1 METPKDE
8 LRETRTFIAKT
19 KRQHSKINL
28 QYFEKPRDL
37 LESLE
42 FHIPNL
48 SYEKDALGVK
58 LQEKSVSLF
67 PVNALF
73 AGDNFSTSANVLR
86 KML

>member
-1 METPKDE
+1 LETPKDE

-19 KRQHSKINL
+19 KRQHSKINY

-42 FHIPNL
+42 FDIPNL

-58 LQEKSVSLF
+58 LQKSVSLF

-73 AGDNFSTSANVLR
+73 AADNFSASANVLR